1 MCAVENAN
9 IDCIK
14 SLLAKG
20 ADVTLEADR
29 YQPFVSGED
38 KLLNP
43 IIKAIW
49 MTGCGSKY
57 PSVTMSKIFDLLL
70 EAAVERSQDHLKKC
84 RAYILCA
91 IITSNNRYIN
101 KLIKIGAPLDGLI
114 YGDRYV
120 WVVVAKK
127 GTVELLKSMINRG
140 FDKNSKDQNGLS
152 LLGHVVSTGNVEA
165 IRYLLDLGV
174 TIPSYT
180 PKVREVQCE
189 QCGENR
195 LIIDDD
201 SELQDRDPFKIAI
214 CNNNLEIAKLLD
226 EYGSQTCKSFPALRR
241 CVQYD
246 SVDVTSY
253 LLHKYTYPLN
263 IEYTR
268 KSNQTGSIYTI
279 LTEPRFK
286 YSTQI
291 ISLLLDHGANPAKQ
305 MCSATSANAMMTA
318 IYYRNIN
325 VIAQYI
331 RSGVNINV
339 RSCNGSHRNI
349 SPFKASVLRGYHNIA
364 KMLLMSGC
372 SRVVVHHMA
381 GNHKF
386 KNNLKPKVVKLMK
399 EWKVQENNVTPLQQR
414 CRCVILNHLSPRAD
428 KKIKKLPVPGL
439 LIQFLNVTEIDDIV
453 DLYNKNKRC

>member
-1 MCAVENAN
+1 MSNRSSQDELPTRSITNTQTFLQTCVLEADHKALEEHLVNNPVQQCDLDRCLLRGLRRVQQNKKELSRAAPALTILLRYGAKWNIGTLLNKQKTPYHIICESPGDHHELLDLIMKSSQQAILDARDINRRTALMCAIENAN

-14 SLLAKG
+14 CLLAKG

-29 YQPFVSGED
+29 YQPFVSDKD

-114 YGDRYV
+114 YDDRYV

-152 LLGHVVSTGNVEA
+152 LFEHVFSTGKIEA

-180 PKVREVQCE
+180 PEVREE
-189 QCGENR
+189 QCKEKR

-201 SELQDRDPFKIAI
+201 SELQNRDPYMIAI
-214 CNNNLEIAKLLD
+214 RRNNLEMLKLLD
-226 EYGSQTCKSFPALRR
+226 EYGSQTCKSFTALR
-241 CVQYD
+241 CAVKYD
-246 SVDVTSY
+246 NVDVTSY
-253 LLHKYTYPLN
+253 LLNKYTYSPN
-263 IEYTR
+263 IEYTTIL
-268 KSNQTGSIYTI
+268 NQSESIYTL
-279 LTEPRFK
+279 LTEPRFR
-286 YSTQI
+286 YSTEL
-291 ISLLLDHGANPAKQ
+291 ISLLLDHGADPDKQ
-305 MCSATSANAMMTA
+305 MCSATSANAIMTA
-318 IYYRNIN
+318 T
-325 VIAQYI
+325 V
-331 RSGVNINV
+331 
-339 RSCNGSHRNI
+339 
-349 SPFKASVLRGYHNIA
+349 
-364 KMLLMSGC
+364 
-372 SRVVVHHMA
+372 
-381 GNHKF
+381 
-386 KNNLKPKVVKLMK
+386 
-399 EWKVQENNVTPLQQR
+399 
-414 CRCVILNHLSPRAD
+414 
-428 KKIKKLPVPGL
+428 
-439 LIQFLNVTEIDDIV
+439 
-453 DLYNKNKRC
+453 